1 MATKKTSIEDNLKQ
15 VNEIIEM
22 LSNDETPLNEAIDK
36 YKKGIKI
43 IRECQTEL
51 DAVEQQIIDLSEDM
65 VEE

>member
-1 MATKKTSIEDNLKQ
+1 MAAKKVSIEDNL
-15 VNEIIEM
+15 NEIENIIEE
-22 LSNDETPLNEAIDK
+22 LSKDETPLNEAIDK

-43 IRECQTEL
+43 LRECQTEL